1 MKTNEKLPLINGN
14 CLTQK
19 QERRKDLT
27 KTALM
32 CVLQSNCFYYCSSW
46 NLSQTCLLQMG
57 KKTKPQYQQHMC
69 RIF

>member
-32 CVLQSNCFYYCSSW
+32 HVL
-46 NLSQTCLLQMG
+46 
-57 KKTKPQYQQHMC
+57 
-69 RIF
+69 